1 MAENRIKQE
10 QVYDII
16 VGKEI
21 SWQAILFE
29 LINTEQLDPWD
40 VDIALIAN
48 RYLERIRQY
57 EEENF
62 FLSSKVLLACSLL
75 LRIKSEI
82 LLHKHIKSIDEI
94 LFGQEEEQKE
104 DNNFEFNEEIP
115 MLYPRTPLPRYK
127 KVSLKDLMA
136 SLTRAI
142 ETENR
147 RIRREIIF
155 RRAIK
160 DSEIALTRKKFN
172 LGDEMKRI
180 YFKIHGLFSRKKKPV
195 TYTEL
200 AGSGR
205 EERIAHFLPVLHL
218 DTQNKIDLQQKEHFD
233 EIWIHLKDSPLHRAS
248 QVGEEWNEFANPIA
262 DFFEMMMDKK

>member
-1 MAENRIKQE
+1 MAENKIKQE
-10 QVYDII
+10 QVYDIL

-40 VDIALIAN
+40 VDIALLAQK
-48 RYLERIRQY
+48 YLERVRQY

-62 FLSSKVLLACSLL
+62 FVSSKVLLACSLL

-82 LLHKHIKSIDEI
+82 LLYKYLKSIDEI
-94 LFGQEEEQKE
+94 LFGQEKEQKE
-104 DNNFEFNEEIP
+104 EEKFEFNDEIP

-127 KVSLKDLMA
+127 KVGLSDLMA
-136 SLTRAI
+136 ALTKAI

-155 RRAIK
+155 RKAMK
-160 DSEIALTRKKFN
+160 DSEIVLPRRKFN
-172 LGDEMKRI
+172 LGDEIKRI
-180 YFKIHGLFSRKKKPV
+180 FFRINELFSRKKRPV
-195 TYTEL
+195 AFTEL
-200 AGSGR
+200 AGNNK

-218 DTQNKIDLQQKEHFD
+218 DTQNKIDLQQHDHFD
-233 EIWIHLKDSPLHRAS
+233 EIWISLKDRLKIDS
-248 QVGEEWNEFANPIA
+248 EWNEFANPIA
-262 DFFEMMMDKK
+262 DFFELMLEK